1 MEEKKYTGINRLF
14 QSDAIQDILKHRA
27 DGTMSEFLGDWKWIF
42 SFTKKYRWI
51 VVLYTFMGIVGST
64 MSLGSAYVGR
74 ILINIVVG
82 QQREQLWVLICA
94 MLGMTLF
101 SLAISSINHRI
112 YTRVSIYV
120 NNDIQAEIFD
130 RIMDARWAEL
140 SAYPSGDL
148 LNRFNGDVGAIASNA
163 INWIPNLIIN
173 IYTFAATFVILY
185 RMDAAMAWIAL
196 LSAPFLLGMSR
207 YILRKMKQ
215 YRQRVLELNSQM
227 MGFEVET
234 FFNFDTIKSF
244 GVFGHYSRTL
254 REWQKKYK
262 EHNLD
267 YNKFEIKS
275 RIMLTLVS
283 TVVSMAAF
291 GYCLYRLWTGQILY
305 GDMTF
310 FLQQRANLTNRF
322 DNLVN
327 TIPGMLNSSVSAH
340 RIRELIDLP
349 REAHDEQA
357 AQALAKQAAEG
368 LTVRLSHV
376 SFSYQEQQTVYRDA
390 NFEARP
396 GEIVAVLASS
406 GGGKTTLM
414 RLLLG
419 MLSPQEGGVTLT
431 GADGTAMPMNADARQ
446 FFAYVPQGNT
456 LLSGTIAENMR
467 VVREDATDEE
477 IIDALKTACAWEFV
491 ETLPGGINGL
501 LRERGRGISEGQ
513 AQRVSIARALI
524 RRSPIL
530 LLDEATSALDIET
543 EERVLHNIIR
553 RDPGKVIIMATH
565 RPSALKLCSRI
576 YRITEDGI
584 TETDRAEAERLMRL
598 YAELPAEPAPRRG
611 QRPVQLQSPLQ
622 PKEESEALNQ
632 NTNGSWWNV

>member
-1 MEEKKYTGINRLF
+1 
-14 QSDAIQDILKHRA
+14 
-27 DGTMSEFLGDWKWIF
+27 
-42 SFTKKYRWI
+42 
-51 VVLYTFMGIVGST
+51 
-64 MSLGSAYVGR
+64 
-74 ILINIVVG
+74 
-82 QQREQLWVLICA
+82 
-94 MLGMTLF
+94 
-101 SLAISSINHRI
+101 
-112 YTRVSIYV
+112 
-120 NNDIQAEIFD
+120 
-130 RIMDARWAEL
+130 
-140 SAYPSGDL
+140 
-148 LNRFNGDVGAIASNA
+148 
-163 INWIPNLIIN
+163 
-173 IYTFAATFVILY
+173 
-185 RMDAAMAWIAL
+185 
-196 LSAPFLLGMSR
+196 
-207 YILRKMKQ
+207 
-215 YRQRVLELNSQM
+215 
-227 MGFEVET
+227 
-234 FFNFDTIKSF
+234 
-244 GVFGHYSRTL
+244 
-254 REWQKKYK
+254 
-262 EHNLD
+262 
-267 YNKFEIKS
+267 
-275 RIMLTLVS
+275 MLTLVS

-598 YAELPAEPAPRRG
+598 YAELPSEAAPRRG
-611 QRPVQLQSPLQ
+611 QRPVQLQAPLQ

>member
-1 MEEKKYTGINRLF
+1 MNHPELFLILSSATGKSQSDLRTNRKKISAFSSKDAKKQRKCCSKRQNQTPSRPTPDEGRTEKLRKNGTKTEKDVIKCHKGRFIPPEKGPEGGADAVEEPKYTGLNRFF
-14 QSDAIQDILKHRA
+14 QSDAIQAIMKHMT
-27 DGTMSEFLGDWKWIF
+27 DGTLSEFIGDWKWIF

-82 QQREQLWVLICA
+82 QEREQLWVLICA

-101 SLAISSINHRI
+101 SLALSSVSSRI
-112 YTRVSIYV
+112 FTRISIYV
-120 NNDIQAEIFD
+120 NNDIQGEIFD

-148 LNRFNGDVGAIASNA
+148 LNRFNGDVGTIAANA

-173 IYTFAATFVILY
+173 IYTFAATFIILF
-185 RMDAAMAWIAL
+185 RMDPAMAWIAL

-207 YILRKMKQ
+207 YIMRRMKQ
-215 YRQRVLELNSQM
+215 YRKRVLELNSQM

-234 FFNFDTIKSF
+234 FFNFDMIKSF
-244 GVFGHYSRTL
+244 GVFGYYSRKL
-254 REWQKKYK
+254 RDWQKKFK
-262 EHNLD
+262 EYNLD

-283 TVVSMAAF
+283 TAVSRAAF
-291 GYCLYRLWTGQILY
+291 GYCLYRLWNGQILY

-310 FLQQRANLTNRF
+310 FLQQRANLSGRF
-322 DNLVN
+322 NDLVG

-349 REAHDEQA
+349 REIHDEQA
-357 AQALAKQAAEG
+357 AEQLEKQAAGG

-406 GGGKTTLM
+406 G
-414 RLLLG
+414 
-419 MLSPQEGGVTLT
+419 V
-431 GADGTAMPMNADARQ
+431 
-446 FFAYVPQGNT
+446 
-456 LLSGTIAENMR
+456 
-467 VVREDATDEE
+467 
-477 IIDALKTACAWEFV
+477 
-491 ETLPGGINGL
+491 
-501 LRERGRGISEGQ
+501 
-513 AQRVSIARALI
+513 
-524 RRSPIL
+524 
-530 LLDEATSALDIET
+530 
-543 EERVLHNIIR
+543 
-553 RDPGKVIIMATH
+553 
-565 RPSALKLCSRI
+565 
-576 YRITEDGI
+576 
-584 TETDRAEAERLMRL
+584 
-598 YAELPAEPAPRRG
+598 
-611 QRPVQLQSPLQ
+611 
-622 PKEESEALNQ
+622 
-632 NTNGSWWNV
+632 

>member
-1 MEEKKYTGINRLF
+1 
-14 QSDAIQDILKHRA
+14 
-27 DGTMSEFLGDWKWIF
+27 
-42 SFTKKYRWI
+42 
-51 VVLYTFMGIVGST
+51 
-64 MSLGSAYVGR
+64 
-74 ILINIVVG
+74 
-82 QQREQLWVLICA
+82 
-94 MLGMTLF
+94 MTVF
-101 SLAISSINHRI
+101 SLALSSVSSRIFTRISIH
-112 YTRVSIYV
+112 V

-130 RIMDARWAEL
+130 RIMDARWKEL

-148 LNRFNGDVGAIASNA
+148 LNRFNGDVGTIVSNA

-173 IYTFAATFVILY
+173 IYTFAATFIILF
-185 RMDAAMAWIAL
+185 RMDPAMAWIAL

-207 YILRKMKQ
+207 YIMRKMKQ
-215 YRQRVLELNSQM
+215 YRKRVLELNSKM

-234 FFNFDTIKSF
+234 FFNFDMIKSF
-244 GVFGHYSRTL
+244 GVFGYYSRKL
-254 REWQKKYK
+254 REWQRKYK
-262 EHNLD
+262 DYSLD

-275 RIMLTLVS
+275 RIMLTMVS
-283 TVVSMAAF
+283 TAVSMAAF

-310 FLQQRANLTNRF
+310 FLQQRANLSGRF

-340 RIRELIDLP
+340 RIRELVDLP
-349 REAHDEQA
+349 REIHDEKA
-357 AQALAKQAAEG
+357 AQALEKQAAGG
-368 LTVRLSHV
+368 LAVRLEHV

-406 GGGKTTLM
+406 GGGKTTLL

-431 GADGTAMPMNADARQ
+431 GADGVAVPMNADARR

-456 LLSGTIAENMR
+456 MMSGTIAENMR
-467 VVREDATDEE
+467 IVREDAADEE
-477 IIDALKTACAWEFV
+477 IVEALKTACAWEFV
-491 ETLPGGINGL
+491 EALPGGINGM

-543 EERVLHNIIR
+543 EERVLRNIIR
-553 RDPGKVIIMATH
+553 QHPGKVIIMATH

-576 YRITEDGI
+576 YRITEDEI
-584 TETDRAEAERLMRL
+584 VETDRAEAERLTRR
-598 YAELPAEPAPRRG
+598 YADLPPEPAPPRG
-611 QRPVQLQSPLQ
+611 GETIRLQTPL
-622 PKEESEALNQ
+622 PPPEETEALKQ
-632 NTNGSWWNV
+632 NTNGGWWNV